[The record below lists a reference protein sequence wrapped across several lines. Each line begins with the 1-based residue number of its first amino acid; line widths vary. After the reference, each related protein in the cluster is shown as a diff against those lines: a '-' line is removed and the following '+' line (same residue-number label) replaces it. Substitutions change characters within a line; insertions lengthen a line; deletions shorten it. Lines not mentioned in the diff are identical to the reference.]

1 MKELQQVY
9 LMGRILVQLLFL
21 LYINDLPSYR
31 DTSVSTLFA
40 HDTILIVSGATAQ
53 YIVMKLE

>member
-40 HDTILIVSGATAQ
+40 DDTILIVSGATAQ